1 MNVTRRIYS
10 RLKSTYKLGPFH
22 SNTHLPYTAKYTH
35 RDVAHIFNERPEKP
49 DSVRLKFYKEL
60 RPEIVENN
68 PHLKPN
74 EILRLVQDKFR
85 ALPTTIVQRME
96 NQYEDDMKTYLRD
109 LSKWKASISPEENIA
124 LLKMQVAADKSKLEK
139 LEGRMVRKQKRED
152 AEHNRHLD
160 DLAQKPQP
168 PGGVFLDFFCKSKEK
183 EANQGWREFIN
194 TCSREWQSM
203 SEEDKRPYYIAHQER
218 LADYERQI
226 EEWRGI
232 TKNRRRHVKMKGR
245 PTRPKNAWLLYVETA
260 KNLPDLLDMPFRKK
274 TTILAEKWRA
284 MSKEERKPFEDKAD
298 EGKRVF
304 WAEMDSWSKQMV
316 SEGRLDLVPRILR
329 HPGDRA
335 IRPFILFQKT
345 MRRREREST
354 AVHAKRCG
362 AEWKIITD
370 TSKARFHQI
379 FSANEFQKALE
390 LWKAFLLDSEQKELF
405 DKCI

>member
-160 DLAQKPQP
+160 DLAQK
-168 PGGVFLDFFCKSKEK
+168 
-183 EANQGWREFIN
+183 
-194 TCSREWQSM
+194 
-203 SEEDKRPYYIAHQER
+203 
-218 LADYERQI
+218 
-226 EEWRGI
+226 
-232 TKNRRRHVKMKGR
+232 NRRRHVKMKGR

-260 KNLPDLLDMPFRKK
+260 KNVPDLLDMPFRKK
-274 TTILAEKWRA
+274 
-284 MSKEERKPFEDKAD
+284 
-298 EGKRVF
+298 
-304 WAEMDSWSKQMV
+304 
-316 SEGRLDLVPRILR
+316 LV
-329 HPGDRA
+329 
-335 IRPFILFQKT
+335 
-345 MRRREREST
+345 
-354 AVHAKRCG
+354 
-362 AEWKIITD
+362 
-370 TSKARFHQI
+370 
-379 FSANEFQKALE
+379 
-390 LWKAFLLDSEQKELF
+390 
-405 DKCI
+405 